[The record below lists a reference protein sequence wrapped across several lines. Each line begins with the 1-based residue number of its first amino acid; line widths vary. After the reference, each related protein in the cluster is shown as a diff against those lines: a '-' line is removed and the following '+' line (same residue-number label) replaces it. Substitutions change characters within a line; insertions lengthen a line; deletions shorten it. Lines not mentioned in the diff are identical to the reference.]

1 MPLDFSNTSWIFQ
14 GTWQPSNGVL
24 VPPITIDASFCLL
37 QIDALYCSKKPAI
50 ISQFFDSA
58 IGRIYAKSPIA
69 IYFNKLYLI
78 ELKPILNSQ
87 LEIFCLN
94 GSDVSIWVGT
104 DAN

>member
-1 MPLDFSNTSWIFQ
+1 MDFSGTSWIFQ
-14 GTWQPSNGVL
+14 GSWSPIDGIL
-24 VPPITIDASFCLL
+24 IPPIAVNASFCLI

-50 ISQFFDSA
+50 ISQFFDTS
-58 IGRIYAKSPIA
+58 IGKVYATPPIK

-78 ELKPILNSQ
+78 ELKLILNSR

-94 GSDVSIWVGT
+94 GSNVSIWVGT